1 MCGKLALPNGQAN
14 RQVPRKRQLLWNKGS
29 KEKAEWTT
37 GTASS
42 EKGVWGGGRGTERAW
57 G

>member
-42 EKGVWGGGRGTERAW
+42 EKGVWGRGRGTERAW